1 MQAPIRVDPSPE
13 IVQPDEEAAQAEM
26 IRVFER
32 IRKTTLKDDGRAL
45 RGVHAKALA
54 RRGTWHVKAL
64 ARQDPRSSHRPA
76 HGAAGSRR
84 VARAGMVAPPGSYDV
99 AMRRSTDSGDVLGDG
114 VAFSPGHGLA
124 AHRPL
129 GSVIRARRAA
139 YPRSAGFRAPHNGCP
154 IHAPPRT

>member
-1 MQAPIRVDPSPE
+1 MQAPIRVDPSLE
-13 IVQPDEEAAQAEM
+13 IVQPDEEAVQAEM

-45 RGVHAKALA
+45 RGVHA
-54 RRGTWHVKAL
+54 KAL

-99 AMRRSTDSGDVLGDG
+99 AMRRSTDPGDVLGDG
-114 VAFSPGHGLA
+114 VAISQWHGLA

-129 GSVIRARRAA
+129 GSVMRARRAA